1 MEKSDFTFSTRKNQG
16 FLYLKNGDCTPIFS
30 PNARGLELFGE
41 ILKLVPK
48 GEF

>member
-1 MEKSDFTFSTRKNQG
+1 MYENHR
-16 FLYLKNGDCTPIFS
+16 TPIFS
-30 PNARGLELFGE
+30 PNARGLELFGD